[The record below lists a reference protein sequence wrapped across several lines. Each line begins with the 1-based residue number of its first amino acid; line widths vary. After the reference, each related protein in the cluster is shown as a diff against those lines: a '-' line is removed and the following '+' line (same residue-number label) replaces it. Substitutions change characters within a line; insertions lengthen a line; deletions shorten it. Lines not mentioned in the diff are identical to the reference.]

1 MFNITPIYKESKQG
15 EARIT
20 LNQDNTA
27 KEILNWNPQ
36 IDLLNY
42 IQNNYNEKK

>member
-1 MFNITPIYKESKQG
+1 MFNITPIYKNLNKEKL
-15 EARIT
+15 RIT

-36 IDLLNY
+36 IDLLYY